1 MTGDQCGLVFIDT
14 NILIYA
20 HDRQDPVKYKIAK
33 AALDTLWEAD
43 TGVLSTQV
51 LQEFYSV
58 VVRKLKCP
66 MSHSE
71 AREVVADYA
80 EWCPIDTEAQLL
92 VSASVLC
99 ERYQL
104 SWWDA
109 LIIEAAL
116 RCGATTLLS
125 EDMQHGQTF
134 GSLTIRNPF
143 VES

>member
-1 MTGDQCGLVFIDT
+1 MTGDKSLVFIDT
-14 NILIYA
+14 NILVYA
-20 HDRQDPVKYKIAK
+20 HDRKDPIKYEIAK
-33 AALDTLWEAD
+33 TALDKLWETD
-43 TGVLSTQV
+43 TGALSTQV

-58 VVRKLKCP
+58 AVRRFDPP
-66 MSHSE
+66 MTHGE
-71 AREVVADYA
+71 ARGIISALG
-80 EWCPIDTEAQLL
+80 EWCATQTDPQLL

-99 ERYQL
+99 EQYQL

-116 RCGATTLLS
+116 SCGATTLLS

>member
-1 MTGDQCGLVFIDT
+1 MTGAIPELVFIDT
-14 NILIYA
+14 NVLVYA
-20 HDRQDPVKYKIAK
+20 HDGRDPVKNKIAK
-33 AALDTLWEAD
+33 AALTELWDTD
-43 TGVLSTQV
+43 TGALSTQV

-58 VVRKLKCP
+58 AIRKLDLP
-66 MSHSE
+66 HDR
-71 AREVVADYA
+71 AREIVSVYG
-80 EWCPIDTEAQLL
+80 EWCATTTDAQLL

-109 LIIEAAL
+109 LVVEAAL

-125 EDMQHGQTF
+125 EDLQDGQTF

-143 VES
+143 VEN